1 MKSSGLNFKYITVEK
16 YNEAVSSIQKKS
28 KIPLIERGIGHI
40 KNMIYIIVSAIKV
53 NFIFDQNGIRCDR
66 IR

>member
-1 MKSSGLNFKYITVEK
+1 MKSSSLNFKYITVGK

-28 KIPLIERGIGHI
+28 KIPLNERGRGHI
-40 KNMIYIIVSAIKV
+40 KNMIIIVSAIKV

>member
-16 YNEAVSSIQKKS
+16 YNEEVSYIQKKS

-40 KNMIYIIVSAIKV
+40 KKMIYYSKR
-53 NFIFDQNGIRCDR
+53 N
-66 IR
+66 